1 MPSIVTFCV
10 SGERL
15 FSAIDG
21 IDRAVRG
28 AAFETTNNTINIR
41 VSLKVACHWEE
52 THPHSRQKG
61 YSMLFSELCFVTQRT
76 DLKKRLVGGGGKAE
90 PQRKKA
96 LTKEEAQELINAPR
110 LSWDHELYDSDDDER
125 MDGADG
131 ATLKIVGEKSND
143 ARGTLFKSMLQNSIS
158 KSMINEGFTGA

>member
-1 MPSIVTFCV
+1 
-10 SGERL
+10 
-15 FSAIDG
+15 
-21 IDRAVRG
+21 
-28 AAFETTNNTINIR
+28 
-41 VSLKVACHWEE
+41 
-52 THPHSRQKG
+52 
-61 YSMLFSELCFVTQRT
+61 MLFSELCFVTQRT